1 MGWEAASAGGIGTI
15 TNPYQRTNQTPYT
28 LDNQTPHGTGLSR
41 ELWLRGDYARACR
54 LPPRG
59 LGCIFSS
66 LSLAMLSLPEG
77 ADCAVRTGEPC
88 CGEGPGAYLGS
99 CV

>member
-66 LSLAMLSLPEG
+66 LSLAIALSARGCGLRGANGGAMLWRG
-77 ADCAVRTGEPC
+77 AGRIPW
-88 CGEGPGAYLGS
+88 
-99 CV
+99 